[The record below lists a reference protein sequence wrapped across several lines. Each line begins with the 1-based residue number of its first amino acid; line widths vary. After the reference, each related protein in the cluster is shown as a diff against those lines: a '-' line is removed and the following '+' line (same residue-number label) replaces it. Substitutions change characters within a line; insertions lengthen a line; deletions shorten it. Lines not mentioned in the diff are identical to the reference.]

1 MNPVV
6 LALVLAAGGGDTTS
20 LREAPVIGEPTVIAN
35 APAYGATRGPPRLP
49 RLSLEVRAGGAIG
62 EVRAARSTA
71 RPPGAA
77 WGASAAIRVTPHVEA
92 TFGFGS
98 SSFGCT
104 DGFCEG
110 RNVRFKGAGAEGGV
124 RVSARR
130 AWIAGGI
137 ARHALQARWSTLHAG
152 TGAER
157 AEPAVGWY
165 AGGGAAFELREGV
178 LLAPGLRYHAYHTSF
193 GTDPADGVGYLT
205 ADVGVRVRLR

>member
-157 AEPAVGWY
+157 AERRSAGTPAAARHSSCARGCCLRPVFDIMPTTPASAPIQPTGW
-165 AGGGAAFELREGV
+165 AISLPMSACG
-178 LLAPGLRYHAYHTSF
+178 
-193 GTDPADGVGYLT
+193 
-205 ADVGVRVRLR
+205 